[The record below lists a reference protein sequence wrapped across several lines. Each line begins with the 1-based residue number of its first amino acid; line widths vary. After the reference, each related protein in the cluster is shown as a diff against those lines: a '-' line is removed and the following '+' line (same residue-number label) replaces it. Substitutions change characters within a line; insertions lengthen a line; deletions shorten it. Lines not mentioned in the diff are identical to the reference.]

1 MVLLAM
7 VRAMLNQEGKSPD
20 SLPEWLRDYPVT
32 IIQFL
37 FFLYH
42 NMADFMPVFM
52 GGDVLGALAGTLFPR
67 QPGSETGSGSSTP
80 SDESKVFFLLI
91 NFLAYILIIKPMRCT
106 NFSNLFLK

>member
-1 MVLLAM
+1 MVCVLVNLPQAVIVLLAM

-20 SLPEWLRDYPVT
+20 SLPEWLRAYPVT

-42 NMADFMPVFM
+42 NMADFVPVFM

-80 SDESKVFFLLI
+80 SDEPKVSSFLI
-91 NFLAYILIIKPMRCT
+91 NFVVYLI
-106 NFSNLFLK
+106 F

>member
-1 MVLLAM
+1 M

-52 GGDVLGALAGTLFPR
+52 AGDVLGALAGTLFPR

-80 SDESKVFFLLI
+80 SDEVKVRYFQI
-91 NFLAYILIIKPMRCT
+91 NFLTYFTPLHPDRI
-106 NFSNLFLK
+106 S